1 MEPGEQT
8 TPVARLVGVYHAE
21 GTLIGELRYW
31 VGARLGSAHCSLC
44 DITHG
49 TFRAK
54 PEWQRERGGLG
65 LPFDTVH
72 LDERDDALLTATEGV
87 TPCVVA
93 DTADGY
99 VTLLG
104 PDELE
109 ACHGSVEA
117 LFDRLRA
124 RGNEL
129 GLALGTEPGAD
140 GPR

>member
-1 MEPGEQT
+1 MERDEPAT
-8 TPVARLVGVYHAE
+8 RVTRLVGVYHAD
-21 GTLIGELRYW
+21 GTVMGELRYW

-54 PEWQRERGGLG
+54 PAWQRERRCLG

-72 LDERDDALLTATEGV
+72 LDERDPTLVAATEGA

-109 ACHGSVEA
+109 ACHGSSEDM
-117 LFDRLRA
+117 FDRLRA
-124 RGNEL
+124 RAAE
-129 GLALGTEPGAD
+129 LALPLS
-140 GPR
+140 